1 MSGSSMPILQA
12 EARGFL
18 QLRRLTVLLEDAT
31 HVHPLCASNPA
42 LKLYDFV
49 AVQPTD
55 ERTF

>member
-1 MSGSSMPILQA
+1 MPILQA